1 MSQGRP
7 IEHLFGELMDL
18 KTPEERQEYLQ
29 QVCGSDNVLR
39 EQLEQLLEGH
49 DRAGDFL
56 PDSEGVPTTMQR
68 NAAHESGATVGPYKL
83 LQRIGEGGMGEV
95 WMARQTHPVKREV
108 ALKLIKPG
116 MDSRQVLARFEAE
129 RQALALMDHPN
140 IAKVFEAGTTLDGHP
155 YFVMELVRGQPI
167 TEYCDRHRLSPRE
180 RLELF
185 VDTCGAIHH
194 AHQKGVIHRDIKP
207 SNVLVA
213 SYDGQP
219 VVKVIDFGVAK
230 AIGQQLT
237 EHTLFTGFGTIVGT
251 LEYMSPEQ
259 AEFNALDVDTRSDV
273 YALGVLLYELL
284 TGSTPISKTRMKTAA
299 INELLRVIREEEPP
313 RPSVRLSESKE
324 TLETISANRQMEPVR
339 LTRLIRDDLDWL
351 VMKALAKDRNGRYD
365 SASTLAADVNRFLEG
380 QPIEARPPSTLY
392 RLRKSVFQ
400 HRTAWLAAS
409 LVFAS
414 LLVGV
419 TISSWLAYRAMLAER
434 EMNHVLAALRHGTCV
449 GGTQCRL
456 SRQPL

>member
-1 MSQGRP
+1 
-7 IEHLFGELMDL
+7 
-18 KTPEERQEYLQ
+18 
-29 QVCGSDNVLR
+29 
-39 EQLEQLLEGH
+39 
-49 DRAGDFL
+49 
-56 PDSEGVPTTMQR
+56 
-68 NAAHESGATVGPYKL
+68 
-83 LQRIGEGGMGEV
+83 
-95 WMARQTHPVKREV
+95 
-108 ALKLIKPG
+108 

-185 VDTCGAIHH
+185 VDACGAIHH

-284 TGSTPISKTRMKTAA
+284 TGSTPISKARMKTAA
-299 INELLRVIREEEPP
+299 LNELLRVIREEEPP
-313 RPSVRLSESKE
+313 RPSARLSESKE

-365 SASTLAADVNRFLEG
+365 SASNLAADVNRFLAG
-380 QPIEARPPSTLY
+380 QPIEARPPSGLY
-392 RLRKSVFQ
+392 RLRKSVYQ
-400 HRTAWLAAS
+400 HRTAWIAAS
-409 LVFAS
+409 LVFVS
-414 LLVGV
+414 LLSGVGV
-419 TISSWLAYRAMLAER
+419 SSWLAYRAMLAER
-434 EMNHVLAALRHGTCV
+434 ETNHVLAALRTELASAALNAAFRGNHFEAEDAIKRAETARAPSDLVQTLRGVAFLMDGQPAKAIQLLENARRRECPQYQDKCGFV
-449 GGTQCRL
+449 LGILAGVKRREGGQDAPRTQ
-456 SRQPL
+456 QPSVV